1 MHRDKWDQRYAAE
14 ALVWSVEPNCFVVAE
29 TADLSPGR
37 AIDIASGEGR
47 NAIWLAERGWA
58 VTAVDFSRVAMDKA
72 RQLAHARGVEVEWV
86 LDDVTTFEP
95 PRSHFELVLICYLQV
110 PASDRRT
117 VLMHARRALVAGGTL
132 LYIAH
137 DASNLEHGYGGPKDP
152 AVLCTP
158 AEVVAELPDLD
169 IVKAEVARRE
179 VVTTDDDG
187 EPRTAVALDTLV
199 RAVRP
204 R

>member
-1 MHRDKWDQRYAAE
+1 MDANDWDQRYRE
-14 ALVWSVEPNCFVVAE
+14 TDLVWSAGPNVFVEQCCRALPAGRSL
-29 TADLSPGR
+29 DL
-37 AIDIASGEGR
+37 AAGEGR

-117 VLMHARRALVAGGTL
+117 VLRHARRGLAAGGTL

-158 AEVVAELPDLD
+158 AEVVADLPGLD

-179 VVTTDDDG
+179 VVITDDNG